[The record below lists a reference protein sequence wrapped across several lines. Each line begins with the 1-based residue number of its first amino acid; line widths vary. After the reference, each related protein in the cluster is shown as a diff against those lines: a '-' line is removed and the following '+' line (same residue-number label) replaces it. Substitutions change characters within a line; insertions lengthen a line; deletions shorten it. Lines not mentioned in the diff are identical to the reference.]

1 MHGSGSLGMFEQ
13 PDKLICVGNRNY
25 LLEAEFTDGRLRGLV
40 INNKENSLS
49 MIQVL
54 IMETKICLR
63 AIFNRTGLSSL
74 RQTEL
79 YKYYCLI

>member
-49 MIQVL
+49 SGAHNGDQNMPEGHL
-54 IMETKICLR
+54 
-63 AIFNRTGLSSL
+63 
-74 RQTEL
+74 
-79 YKYYCLI
+79 